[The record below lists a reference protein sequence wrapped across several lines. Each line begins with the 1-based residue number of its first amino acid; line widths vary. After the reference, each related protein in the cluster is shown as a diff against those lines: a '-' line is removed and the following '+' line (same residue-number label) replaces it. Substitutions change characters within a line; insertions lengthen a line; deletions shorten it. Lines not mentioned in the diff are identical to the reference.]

1 MNRRL
6 FVACTAAALSAPKI
20 LLAGGSNTVDYQP
33 GLIQEKL
40 AEGKVVFI
48 DFAADWCST
57 CKRQERIISEI
68 RESNPALDEHI
79 TFVRVD
85 WDEYGT
91 AEVAT
96 ERNIPRRSTLV
107 LLKGDEELGRIVAG
121 TDTDEIKALLE
132 LGLPS

>member
-6 FVACTAAALSAPKI
+6 FIVSAAAALGAPKL
-20 LLAGGSNTVDYQP
+20 LLAGGSNSVDYQP
-33 GLIQEKL
+33 GLGEEKL
-40 AEGKVVFI
+40 AEGKVVFV
-48 DFAADWCST
+48 DYAADWCST
-57 CKRQERIISEI
+57 CKRQERILSEL
-68 RESNPALDEHI
+68 RESNPAFDEHI

-85 WDEYGT
+85 WDKYGT

-121 TDTDEIKALLE
+121 TSADEIKALLE

>member
-1 MNRRL
+1 M
-6 FVACTAAALSAPKI
+6 
-20 LLAGGSNTVDYQP
+20 DYQP
-33 GLIQEKL
+33 CLVEEKL
-40 AEGKVVFI
+40 AEGKVVFV
-48 DFAADWCST
+48 DYAADWCST
-57 CKRQERIISEI
+57 CKRQERILSEL
-68 RESNPALDEHI
+68 RESNPAFDEHI

-85 WDEYGT
+85 WDKYGT

-121 TDTDEIKALLE
+121 TSADEIKALLE